1 MSTRAIFTFIDHE
14 DYTYLGKP
22 LPSRDTFHV
31 YKAHDGYPAGAF
43 KAIKNSLRLAWEL
56 PRFEADE
63 FAAAFVSSNKI
74 ARGEMRL
81 TNYHDTS
88 DFPEA
93 IEYHYEITF
102 KDAVLFIKAFEIRF
116 DSDKN
121 SFFELIFEG
130 SLEEF
135 GKFILTYRSA

>member
-14 DYTYLGKP
+14 DYTYLGKNR
-22 LPSRDTFHV
+22 SFRDTFHV
-31 YKAHDGYPAGAF
+31 LKSFDGHPAGAF
-43 KAIKNSLRLAWEL
+43 KSIKNSLRLAWEL

-74 ARGEMRL
+74 GRGEVSL
-81 TNYHDTS
+81 TNYHNTS
-88 DFPEA
+88 DFPEC
-93 IEYHYEITF
+93 IDYHYEITF
-102 KDAVLFIKAFEIRF
+102 KDSALFIKAFEVRF

-121 SFFELIFEG
+121 CYFELFFEG

-135 GKFILTYRSA
+135 GRKSG